1 MAERITHGWVDV
13 EGQIF
18 EITTIRD
25 TDDDAPAEYVIPDL
39 ADLVADGQPQE
50 VRQPGNP
57 NAFSASGLQQHPVH
71 PAEPARVIA
80 QHGTARTSHRAP

>member
-25 TDDDAPAEYVIPDL
+25 TDDDALAEYVIPDL
-39 ADLVADGQPQE
+39 ADLVADGLILSQPC
-50 VRQPGNP
+50 P
-57 NAFSASGLQQHPVH
+57 N
-71 PAEPARVIA
+71 
-80 QHGTARTSHRAP
+80 